1 MLTRM
6 YVVLVLMALWP
17 LAIVGRMLWIYLGE
31 GAALRA
37 EGRRQVRAVVEI
49 PAMRG
54 EMLDRAG
61 RALAVNTV
69 RYDWRSILKSK
80 ALPHRLPRSLKDWRA

>member
-1 MLTRM
+1 MLTRL
-6 YVVLVLMALWP
+6 YVVLTLMALWP
-17 LAIVGRMLWIYLGE
+17 LAIAGRMLWIYLSE

-37 EGRRQVRAVVEI
+37 EGRRQMRAVVEI

-54 EMLDRAG
+54 EMLDRVG

-69 RYDWRSILKSK
+69 RYDL
-80 ALPHRLPRSLKDWRA
+80 ALDPEVEGFAARGFHVL